1 MDSYAVP
8 MLLAATYVI
17 LVVSNFGHTVGGFFS
32 LQQVSD
38 FLHNRA
44 LLLAAWIH
52 FGAMDLFVGIGRQKM
67 HRDAASGICCSCR
80 ACCSPYFSGLQACC
94 RIFLSA
100 GHAPVKSRQPADDG
114 PREDAD
120 ASNQI

>member
-17 LVVSNFGHTVGGFFS
+17 LIISNFGHTVGGFFS
-32 LQQVSD
+32 LQQVSE

-52 FGAMDLFVGIGRQKM
+52 FGAMDLFVGYWEAK
-67 HRDAASGICCSCR
+67 DAQRCGIRHLLLVPCLLLTLFFGPAGLLSYLLVRR
-80 ACCSPYFSGLQACC
+80 AC
-94 RIFLSA
+94 A
-100 GHAPVKSRQPADDG
+100 GKVAATG
-114 PREDAD
+114 
-120 ASNQI
+120 